1 VHERPSGL
9 RPYSETNRGGREAV
23 RCIALL
29 RGINVSGHKIVKMTD
44 LKRAFESLSFENVRT
59 YGQTGNVIF
68 DCKRAETAELVTRV
82 EEKIR
87 ETFGFSTKVIIR
99 TQQRLE
105 KIIDN
110 NPLIGRADMAL
121 DKLYITFLRDTPDET
136 VASNL
141 DINSD
146 DDEKFVV
153 VGKEVYLY
161 CPNGYARTKLN
172 NTTFETKLKTVATTR
187 NWKTIN
193 KLLVI

>member
-1 VHERPSGL
+1 M
-9 RPYSETNRGGREAV
+9 
-23 RCIALL
+23 RCIAFL
-29 RGINVSGHKIVKMTD
+29 RGINVSGQKIVKMAD
-44 LKRAFESLSFENVRT
+44 LKRVFESLSFDNIRT
-59 YGQTGNVIF
+59 YGQSGNVIF
-68 DCKRAETAELVTRV
+68 DCKRAETAKLVTRV
-82 EEKIR
+82 EEKIS
-87 ETFGFSTKVIIR
+87 ETFGFSTNVIIR
-99 TQQRLE
+99 TQQDLE

-110 NPLIGRADMAL
+110 NPLIGSADIAL

-172 NTTFETKLKTVATTR
+172 NTTFAKKLNTVATTR
-187 NWKTIN
+187 NWKTIH
-193 KLLVI
+193 KLLVISKLNVR

>member
-1 VHERPSGL
+1 M
-9 RPYSETNRGGREAV
+9 

-68 DCKRAETAELVTRV
+68 DCKRAETAELVKRI
-82 EEKIR
+82 EEKIS
-87 ETFGFSTKVIIR
+87 ETFGFSTNVIIR
-99 TQQRLE
+99 TQQELE

-110 NPLIGRADMAL
+110 NPLTRRADVAL

-136 VASNL
+136 VASTL
-141 DINSD
+141 DMNSD

-161 CPNGYARTKLN
+161 CPNGYARTKLS
-172 NTTFETKLKTVATTR
+172 NTAFETKLKTVATTR
-187 NWKTIN
+187 NWKTIS